1 MKNFAKLKEFILRKS
16 HRAYRVKIAENLADE
31 YAALRLSPEE
41 RMARRFEFVSAKE
54 TPVVFPDERIAF
66 LRTVENLPPIF
77 TETEWQEIRSKYYIH
92 ELGYHSNIV
101 PNYEKII
108 KHGFLYFYESAIL
121 NICLSF
127 LCINCTNTISTVA
140 I

>member
-77 TETEWQEIRSKYYIH
+77 TDDEWKEIRSKYYIH
-92 ELGYHSNIV
+92 ELVYHSLPVFVGAFI
-101 PNYEKII
+101 KI
-108 KHGFLYFYESAIL
+108 
-121 NICLSF
+121 
-127 LCINCTNTISTVA
+127 
-140 I
+140 